1 MGQQNAAG
9 KRAKNAV
16 QWQRLLGIDIE
27 ASS

>member
-16 QWQRLLGIDIE
+16 QGQRLLGIDIE
-27 ASS
+27 AGS